1 MGLYWCAIAR
11 PCTIAWLLKPEL
23 FEAQDCWVSIETQS
37 ELTLGMTVV
46 DRYQLTGKAAN
57 ATVLFGIDR
66 QGFVDLLVDSLRV
79 YDATYL
85 NRR

>member
-1 MGLYWCAIAR
+1 
-11 PCTIAWLLKPEL
+11 
-23 FEAQDCWVSIETQS
+23 
-37 ELTLGMTVV
+37 MTVV